1 MQVKIFEVKSGSE
14 IEALIRKGTIRE
26 MPSMHDGWQFNF
38 DKELQKLKNATG
50 YLLVTDEDPLTVE
63 GCMIFQLI
71 DKKAPY
77 LSMIE
82 VAPHNRHAGKKY
94 DWVAGCLIAYAFM
107 LSVRLGRDDYK
118 AYLQLDVLEE
128 QEENERKLM
137 EVYSTR
143 YHAKRIGTTTTMVIA
158 DEDGEKLVEK
168 YLKST
173 E

>member
-1 MQVKIFEVKSGSE
+1 MQVKIFEVKSGNE
-14 IEALIRKGTIRE
+14 ISALIRAGTLKE
-26 MPSMHDGWQFNF
+26 MPSIHDGWQFNF
-38 DKELQKLKNATG
+38 DKELQKLKNASG
-50 YLLVTDEDPLTVE
+50 YLLVTDENPLVVE

-82 VAPHNRHAGKKY
+82 VAPHNRNKGKKY

-107 LSVRLGRDDYK
+107 LSVRLGQDYYR

-128 QEENERKLM
+128 HMENEKKLM

-143 YHAKRIGTTTTMVIA
+143 YNAKRIGTTTTMVIA

-168 YLKST
+168 YLKRT

>member
-1 MQVKIFEVKSGSE
+1 
-14 IEALIRKGTIRE
+14 
-26 MPSMHDGWQFNF
+26 MHEGWQFNF
-38 DKELQKLKNATG
+38 DKELKKLKNATG
-50 YLLVTDEDPLTVE
+50 YLLITDEVPLLVE

-71 DKKAPY
+71 DKREPY

-82 VAPHNRHAGKKY
+82 VAPHNRNEEKKY

-107 LSVRLGRDDYK
+107 LSVQLGVEEYK

-128 QEENERKLM
+128 HEENEKKLM

-143 YHAKRIGTTTTMVIA
+143 YNAKRVGSTTTMVIA

-168 YLKST
+168 YLK
-173 E
+173 EIE